1 MSVSRASMPT
11 LRARRR
17 LASTRASAGVTAAR
31 PHQWARGGRGAK
43 NGAKFTSQLTSAPTP
58 TSVPY
63 TAPMHHRSPLQSPQH
78 EFPSGASDAGV
89 YQLSRQHAAVVRRQ
103 QQPHL
108 VELRALGLV
117 HGHGEGAVVLR
128 EGGGMEDRRDVR
140 GVAGEPGEDG
150 AVFAAQADADVA
162 VEQAVAVAVLG
173 DEQSKQGS
181 EIVSASCRGGWCP
194 YL

>member
-1 MSVSRASMPT
+1 MLHYVFFISLCLFFFLMIRRPPRYTRTDT
-11 LRARRR
+11 LFPYTTLFR
-17 LASTRASAGVTAAR
+17 S
-31 PHQWARGGRGAK
+31 
-43 NGAKFTSQLTSAPTP
+43 AKFTSQLTSAPTP

-128 EGGGMEDRRDVR
+128 ERSEERRVGKERVSTCRSR
-140 GVAGEPGEDG
+140 G
-150 AVFAAQADADVA
+150 
-162 VEQAVAVAVLG
+162 
-173 DEQSKQGS
+173 S
-181 EIVSASCRGGWCP
+181 P
-194 YL
+194 YH